1 MTQTTDS
8 IQVLVA
14 EDDFLVRKK
23 TVHILKKNGYRVV
36 GEAGTGQEAVDM
48 AGSLKPDIIL
58 MDIKMPDLD
67 GLEATRLLQERYP
80 TPVVIL
86 SAHETMDLVAKASSV
101 GAGAYLTKP
110 LRADEVGR
118 AIAIAIARHKDL
130 LELIKLN
137 QELTY
142 KNHDLEQAMA
152 EIKTLQGILP
162 ICSFCKKI
170 RDDKGYWNQLEQYLS
185 SHSKILFS
193 HSVCNDCME
202 EHYPELS
209 DDNSNEKK

>member
-1 MTQTTDS
+1 MVETTDS

-23 TVHILKKNGYRVV
+23 TVHILKNNGYQVI

-67 GLEATRLLQERYP
+67 GLEATRLLQARNP

-86 SAHETMDLVAKASSV
+86 SAHETMDLVEKASSV

-118 AIAIAIARHKDL
+118 AIAIAIARHQDL
-130 LELIKLN
+130 LQLMVLN
-137 QELTY
+137 QELTD
-142 KNHDLEQAMA
+142 KNQELEQAMA

-170 RDDKGYWNQLEQYLS
+170 RDDKGYWNQLEDYLS
-185 SHSKILFS
+185 TRSEILFS
-193 HSVCNDCME
+193 HGVCNDCLE
-202 EHYPELS
+202 KHYPEFS
-209 DDNSNEKK
+209 GSINKDK